1 MRCTK
6 LSLFCF
12 MKSDIL
18 IIGAG
23 AAGLMAAYAAAKTLV
38 ELGSDA
44 SVVVLEKMPR
54 PARKM
59 MITGKG
65 RCNFTNLK
73 DWNDFSSH
81 IRTNT
86 NFVKSAFFGFPP
98 QKVIDFFTLH
108 GMPLVVERGDR
119 VFPCSYKASDV
130 VDTLV
135 NACNGYGVKIVCDA
149 EVKSIEKS
157 ESLFKVVLEDGSAYI
172 SRALILATGGLSY
185 PSTGSTGDGYN
196 WARELGYKMIPV
208 FPSLTALVPD
218 GYKIRE
224 DKSLHIDRRTKLSE
238 WGSALCGIQLKNVG
252 LQLYIQ
258 DILTEEEFGDLD
270 FTDGGLEGPIGFQI
284 SRKAVKALINGSRV
298 RVMLDL
304 KYGVSLTELTTRI
317 KEIWGEIDKDPRSAR
332 LREKERLRIL
342 LGKLMPWELIPAFTI
357 SHPEIITLERRSRT
371 QTKVWVN
378 LVSIAKAL
386 KAWPFDIAGY
396 VGYER
401 AVVTAGG
408 VDTSQFV
415 AKTMESRLD
424 KGLYMCGELMDIDA
438 DTGGY
443 NLQLA
448 FSTGHLAGES
458 AAKSL
463 LRK

>member
-1 MRCTK
+1 
-6 LSLFCF
+6 

-23 AAGLMAAYAAAKTLV
+23 ASGLMAAYAAAKTLV
-38 ELGSDA
+38 ESGSDA

-81 IRTNT
+81 IRTNP
-86 NFVKSAFFGFPP
+86 NFVKSAFYGFPP
-98 QKVIDFFTLH
+98 QKVIDFFTTH
-108 GMPLVVERGDR
+108 GMPSVVERGDR
-119 VFPCSYKASDV
+119 AFPSSYIASDV

-135 NACNGYGVKIVCDA
+135 NACHGYGVKIECES
-149 EVKSIEKS
+149 EVKSIEKA
-157 ESLFKVVLEDGSAYI
+157 ESFFKVVLEDGSVYL
-172 SRALILATGGLSY
+172 SRVLIIATGGLSY
-185 PSTGSTGDGYN
+185 PSTGSTGDGYR
-196 WARELGYKMIPV
+196 WAGEMGYKMIPV

-238 WGSALCGIQLKNVG
+238 WGSALCGMQLKNVG
-252 LQLYIQ
+252 LQLLVQ
-258 DILTEEEFGDLD
+258 DNLIEEEFGDVD
-270 FTDGGLEGPIGFQI
+270 FTDGGIEGPIGFQL
-284 SRKAVKALINGSRV
+284 SRKAVKSLVNGSKV
-298 RVMLDL
+298 RVVLDL
-304 KYGVSLTELTTRI
+304 KPGVTLTDLTTRI
-317 KEIWGEIDKDPRSAR
+317 KEIWSEIDKDPRSAHI
-332 LREKERLRIL
+332 REKERLRIL
-342 LGKLMPWELIPAFTI
+342 LGKLMPWELIPAFSL

-371 QTKVWVN
+371 QTKVWIN
-378 LVSIAKAL
+378 LVSISKAL
-386 KAWPFDIAGY
+386 KSWTFDIVGY

-408 VDTSQFV
+408 IDTSQFV
-415 AKTMESRLD
+415 SKTMESRLD

-463 LRK
+463 VLDSQK